1 MGIFCCINLQKCC
14 HHFLQNSQRM
24 LLYLPQI
31 TLEHI
36 VLCSFMTLCILC
48 HQYSIGVEYC
58 MDGKIHKHYTKECV
72 KYDFDAFFSWKME
85 KDIEFNLKSIFNT
98 LDIVEL
104 FYHHEQYIYIY
115 LLGVNHSLKTWLN
128 RQMLASGP
136 MINSNS

>member
-1 MGIFCCINLQKCC
+1 
-14 HHFLQNSQRM
+14 
-24 LLYLPQI
+24 
-31 TLEHI
+31 
-36 VLCSFMTLCILC
+36 
-48 HQYSIGVEYC
+48 

-115 LLGVNHSLKTWLN
+115 
-128 RQMLASGP
+128 
-136 MINSNS
+136 IC